1 MKMTDK
7 MAKVITMNI
16 KLNHKHMLK
25 IVTTVD
31 PIVTPEMACRMY
43 GIHGKMVSSEVSN
56 VMPLFTAL
64 DYSYKLQKEMDI
76 IH

>member
-1 MKMTDK
+1 MTDK

-64 DYSYKLQKEMDI
+64 DYSYKLQKEMGI

>member
-1 MKMTDK
+1 MKLTDK

-16 KLNHKHMLK
+16 KLNHKHMPK

-43 GIHGKMVSSEVSN
+43 GIRGQLVSSEVSN

-64 DYSYKLQKEMDI
+64 DYSYKLQKKMGI
-76 IH
+76 IC

>member
-1 MKMTDK
+1 MTDK